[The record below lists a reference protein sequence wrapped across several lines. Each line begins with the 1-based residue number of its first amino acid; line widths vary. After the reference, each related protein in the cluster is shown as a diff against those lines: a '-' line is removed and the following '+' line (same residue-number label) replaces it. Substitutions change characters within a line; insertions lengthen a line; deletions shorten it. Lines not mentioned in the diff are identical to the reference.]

1 MKHPEKILFL
11 GLFLLFIIALAITVI
26 ACSNKK
32 RGILREWSQV
42 STDVVVFENM
52 LDYTQLKQYIDP
64 NSTSDPILISTVGTI
79 VFDPSTTNDAKVDSL
94 KAASF
99 RDKFVNNTIN
109 STNFTDQT
117 IVSMIQTYLLSL
129 KVGTETNNK
138 TG

>member
-79 VFDPSTTNDAKVDSL
+79 VFDPSTTNEAKIASL

-99 RDKFVNNTIN
+99 QDKFVNNTIN
-109 STNFTDQT
+109 STNLQT
-117 IVSMIQTYLLSL
+117 RPVSL
-129 KVGTETNNK
+129 
-138 TG
+138 